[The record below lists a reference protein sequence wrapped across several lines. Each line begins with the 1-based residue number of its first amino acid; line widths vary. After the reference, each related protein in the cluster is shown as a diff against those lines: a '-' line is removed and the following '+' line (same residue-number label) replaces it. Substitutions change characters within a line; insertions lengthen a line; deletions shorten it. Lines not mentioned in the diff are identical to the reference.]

1 MAAVRKSIY
10 QTTNHIT
17 GQKKWWALGSVMIT
31 MFFSAMDQTVVST
44 AMPTIIGDLKGFSLY
59 AWVFTA
65 YMMASSVT
73 VPLYGKLSDTYGR
86 KPFYIFGL
94 LMFMLGSVFSGQ
106 ARTITELIIS
116 RALQGIGAGAMMS
129 MPRATIGDIFNP
141 RERGKWMGALSGIY
155 GLASIFGPYLGGWI
169 TDNFGWRWIFYINLP
184 FGILA
189 LIAVI
194 YALPSVRTEHRSVLD
209 WKGSILLVT
218 GLLPVLLAFTW
229 AGNKY
234 AWNSFRIISLM
245 VFGTVF
251 IILFLLNEKRE
262 EEPILS
268 PELFKNR
275 IFTVSLIIGFLI
287 SIGLF
292 GGLIFLPLFIQG
304 VIGLSAKN
312 SGAVLTPMML
322 SFITG
327 SIIGGVLISKTGRY
341 KLQAIVASAV
351 MIYGTYL
358 LSVMDVYTTWPIVV
372 RNMVIL
378 GLGVGSIMPLINVIV
393 QNAFPY
399 KIMGVVNS
407 TQQFVRSL
415 GGVIVAPIYGTVL
428 ANIFKIKMAE
438 NMPAKLNQM
447 LSFIPADKR
456 AQFLNPQNLTN
467 LQAQEAMKSRFMAF
481 GSGGAELFK
490 HFLKAVKESLTSGFN
505 HIYTVSIF
513 FAAAAFIAAF
523 FLKEINLK
531 HDEYFAGEQQ
541 GKMTGDSDKN
551 NTLG

>member
-1 MAAVRKSIY
+1 MAVTARRIY

-17 GQKKWWALGSVMIT
+17 GDKKWWALGSVMLT

-94 LMFMLGSVFSGQ
+94 IMFMVGSAFSGQ
-106 ARTITELIIS
+106 ARTIMELIIS
-116 RALQGIGAGAMMS
+116 RAVQGVGAGAMMS

-155 GLASIFGPYLGGWI
+155 GLASIFGPYLGGWM
-169 TDNFGWRWIFYINLP
+169 TDNLGWRWIFYINLP
-184 FGILA
+184 VGLLA

-194 YALPSVRTEHRSVLD
+194 YALPRVRTEHRTILD
-209 WKGSILLVT
+209 WKGSILLVV
-218 GLLPVLLAFTW
+218 GLLPILLAFTW
-229 AGNKY
+229 AGNKF
-234 AWNSFRIISLM
+234 AWGSWEIIGLM
-245 VFGTVF
+245 VFGAAV
-251 IILFLLNEKRE
+251 IILFILNEKRE
-262 EEPILS
+262 AEPILS
-268 PELFKNR
+268 PDLFKNY
-275 IFTVSLIIGFLI
+275 IFTVSLIMGLLI
-287 SIGLF
+287 SVGLF
-292 GGLIFLPLFIQG
+292 GGLMFLPLFIQG

-327 SIIGGVLISKTGRY
+327 SILGGFLISKTGKY
-341 KLQAIVASAV
+341 KLQAILGAAV
-351 MIYGTYL
+351 MIFGTYL
-358 LSVMDVYTTWPIVV
+358 LAVMDVNTTWPVVV
-372 RNMVIL
+372 RDMVIL
-378 GLGVGSIMPLINVIV
+378 GLGVGSIMPLINVVV

-415 GGVIVAPIYGTVL
+415 GGVIVAPIFGTIL
-428 ANIFKIKMAE
+428 ANDFKSSLSA

-447 LSFIPADKR
+447 LMLIPADKK
-456 AQFLNPQNLTN
+456 AEFFNPQSLTN
-467 LQAQEAMKSRFMAF
+467 LHAQEAMKSKFLAF
-481 GSGGAELFK
+481 GSGGAQLFNE
-490 HFLKAVKESLTSGFN
+490 FIEAVKKALTYGFN
-505 HIYTVSIF
+505 HIYTVSII
-513 FAAAAFIAAF
+513 FAVAAFIAAF

-531 HDEYFAGEQQ
+531 HDEYFKE
-541 GKMTGDSDKN
+541 D
-551 NTLG
+551 